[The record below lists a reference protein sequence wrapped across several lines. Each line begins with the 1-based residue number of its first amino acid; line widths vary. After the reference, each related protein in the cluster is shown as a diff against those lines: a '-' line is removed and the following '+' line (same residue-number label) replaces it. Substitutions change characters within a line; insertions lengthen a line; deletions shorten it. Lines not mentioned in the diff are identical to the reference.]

1 MLKVV
6 VCCVKSVSMRNSF
19 CKALYGNETTHCR
32 VSEFYGR
39 HDMVIGCAYVTFQG
53 LIHGSK
59 KNNLKDS

>member
-1 MLKVV
+1 M
-6 VCCVKSVSMRNSF
+6 CEINAASV
-19 CKALYGNETTHCR
+19 KALYGNETTHGI
-32 VSEFYGR
+32 VSAFYGR